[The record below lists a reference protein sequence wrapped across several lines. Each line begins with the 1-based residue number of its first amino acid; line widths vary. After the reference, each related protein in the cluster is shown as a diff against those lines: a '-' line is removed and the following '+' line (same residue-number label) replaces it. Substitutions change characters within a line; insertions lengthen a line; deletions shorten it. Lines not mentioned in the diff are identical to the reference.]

1 MRNFTFK
8 RFNLFKLFFVISLF
22 FITAQTRAQ
31 FPYSQSF
38 KNSTAP
44 GVLFGGEPVAFL
56 TGGAGLRDGYN
67 DANGSGYLR
76 LTNRQGSQKGIV
88 YSDMYSFP
96 SAYGM
101 TITFEYYTHSGNG
114 ADGIAF
120 ILFDA
125 TASPVAVGAFGGSLG
140 YAQRNSETGF
150 SKGYL
155 GIGIDEYG
163 NFSANNEG
171 KSGGAPGGVMP
182 SNVTLR
188 GAGTGTSGYPHLIS
202 VKTTDLASSFNVA
215 GGDRNATDNSKS
227 GFRKMEV
234 VLKPRSGGGFFIDV
248 YLTHGTVRELI
259 INNYEYKTEAPSN
272 LKFAI
277 SSSTGGSNN
286 FHEIRNLNIT
296 VDKSTLLTPVAN
308 ADTFTGCIGLAATSG
323 DITAN
328 DNGSVNT
335 LGTIN
340 KSTVDL
346 DPAVAGI
353 QTSKTVAD
361 KGTFTYNS
369 STGAVTFTPL
379 NNTVVGP
386 VQINYTFNDTYDKTS
401 NSSTITYNT
410 YTAIANN
417 TITAPSTSSFCT
429 APNDPGVITGSTATG
444 GSTSSGGAS
453 TLTYQWEVSTN
464 NIDFSPISGA
474 TAVSYDPPSTST
486 TAYYRRVVSSATCK
500 DVSNVVSIVFGQAST
515 PTATAAT
522 AITCNSFTA
531 NWNAVANATSY
542 GLSVS
547 SSSTFNT
554 HVGNFDG
561 RNLGSSSTSVDVTGL
576 TSGQTYYFKVWSY
589 NSCGVGPTASNVITV
604 TVGNGSVAGT
614 VSSAQTICSGTSP
627 QDLTLTGYT
636 GTIQWQSSTNNSLF
650 TDINGATNATLTSA
664 QMGALTANT
673 YYRAVVKSGS
683 CTAANSTSVLIT
695 ISPVPSLGTISQ
707 FATTC
712 EGAPARIN
720 LKGLLPNT
728 TSTIAYSIDGVAQP
742 SVSGVTSDASGDGFF
757 ETVVLT
763 AANNGKTLRVTT
775 VTTTSATPSCT
786 STVNKDVTLSIN
798 AASVGGTIAS
808 VAAICSGTSPANLVL
823 SGNNGSVLR
832 WQKSTDSGFST
843 RTDINVASTTLTSAN
858 IGNLTANT
866 YFRAIVQN
874 GDCSAVFSD
883 AVLVTVNA
891 LPAVLTLTGSTICVS
906 PGGNGTITSSTSAN
920 GINYQLYNS
929 SNLAVQSAKS
939 GNGSALTWTNLVA
952 GNGYYVIGRN
962 ATTTCSSTSATVNVA
977 TNPNPDALVLT
988 GSTIC
993 VSPGGNGT
1001 ITSSTSAN
1009 GINYQLYNSSNVA
1022 VQSAKSGNG
1031 SALTWTNLAA
1041 GTNYYVIGT
1050 NATTTCSSTSNT
1062 ANVATTLNPTALALT
1077 GSVICVSPGGNG
1089 SISSSTSVNN
1099 VNYQLFDSNDVA
1111 IQSAKSG
1118 NGSALTWTNLNAGN
1132 GYYVIATNA
1141 ANCTVKSNVVN
1152 ITTNPN
1158 PTISI
1163 GGTLTACLTTTLTTT
1178 TNASSPSY
1186 VWYKN
1191 NVVISGQTSSS
1202 LVVNSDGDYK
1212 VKVTNTSTGCEATSA
1227 ASTVK
1232 VSDTEKP
1239 AKPVLADI
1247 TAECSATVTAPTTTD
1262 NCTGTVTG
1270 TTSDPLTYSAQGNY
1284 TINWSFNDGNGNIET
1299 ATQKVI
1305 IKDTQ
1310 KPSITCPA
1318 TVVVSADANSCTATG
1333 VTLGTP
1339 VTSDNC
1345 SGTVT
1350 VTNNAPSSFPIGNT
1364 TVTWIATDAA
1374 GNTQT
1379 CTQTVTVNDT
1389 QKPSIICPAT
1399 VVVSTDANSC
1409 TATGVT
1415 LGTPV
1420 TSDNCSGVVTV
1431 TNNAPSSFPIGN
1443 TTVTWTATDA
1453 AGNTQT
1459 CTQTV
1464 KVVGPII
1471 ANKDAVSINGY
1482 EGGTAVSNVL
1492 ANDSLNCNAVVRNE
1506 VILSLDSTLPSVLT
1520 FDTATGEV
1528 KVKPNTPVGTYSF
1541 DYKICEVAN
1550 TSNCNSATVEVKV
1563 TAPVILAVKE
1573 NLGPINGSI
1582 GGTTSSLIAS
1592 DKLNG
1597 VQAVIGTAPGEVTL
1611 TGTAPAGLTVNSDGT
1626 VTVGK
1631 GVKEGSYD
1639 VEYTICDNVNA
1650 GNCSTVTSTVTVTAA
1665 VLVANL
1671 DNAGSVVGGN
1681 APQTLINVFDNDT
1694 KNAVKLDP
1702 SEVKLTPGT
1711 DPKGYVTIDASG
1723 NAILASNAPAGNYE
1737 VTYEICELLN
1747 PGNCSTNKVQVTVTA
1762 PAILAVKENLG
1773 PINGSIGGTTSSLIT
1788 SDKLNGVQAVIGTA
1802 PGEVTLTG
1810 TAPAG
1815 LTVNSDG
1822 TVTVG
1827 KDVKEG
1833 SYDVEYTI
1841 CDNVNAG
1848 NCSTV
1853 TSTVTVTAAVL
1864 AANLDN
1870 AGSVVGGNAPQT
1882 LINVFDND
1890 TKNAVKL
1897 DPSEVKLT
1905 PGTDPKGYVTIDAS
1919 GNAILASN
1927 APAGYYEVTYEI
1939 CELLNP
1945 GNCSTNKVQVTVTA
1959 PVILAVKENLGPIN
1973 GSIGGTTSSLIASD
1987 KLNGVQAVIGTAPG
2001 EVTLTGTAPA
2011 GLTVNSDGTVTVG
2024 KGVKEGSYDVEYTIC
2039 DNVNAGNCSTVTSTV
2054 TVTAAVLAANLDN
2067 AGSVVGANAPQTL
2080 INVFDND
2087 TKNAVK
2093 LDPSEVKLTPG
2104 TDPKGY
2110 VTIDASGNAILA
2122 PNAPAGNYEVTYE
2135 ICELL
2140 NPGNCSTNKVQ
2151 VTVTAPVIDAVV
2163 DTITPINGN
2172 IGGTTIAL
2180 TANDKLNGN
2189 PVVVGTAPGEVTFN
2203 IVGTLPAGLTLNP
2216 DNTITVAPNTPAGNY
2231 NVEYRICE
2239 NTNPLNC
2246 DSVTIVVPVTAA
2258 NLVANADSVPSVVST
2273 NAPQTLINVFANDTK
2288 NGNALVPSDV
2298 NLTVTAADPK
2308 GYLTVDANGNAILAP
2323 NAPAG
2328 DYEVTYEICEKLNIG
2343 NCSSNTVKVTVD
2355 LPIIDAVVET
2365 LTPSING
2372 SIGGTTAN
2380 SVIDNDTLNGNPVV
2394 IGTLDGQVKLTAVN
2408 VPVGLTLNADGTIT
2422 VAANTPS
2429 GIYNIEYSICEITN
2443 PSNCDTAISKVAV
2456 NNGTLVANSDVLPSV
2471 KPSNAP
2477 QTLTGS
2483 VFDNDTKNGQPL
2495 NSSDVTLTTS
2505 TPDPKGYLVLNPD
2518 GTVTLGAN
2526 APIGDYELTYTICE
2540 KLNPG
2545 NCSSNTVR
2553 VTVDA
2558 FIINAIAETLS
2569 PSINGSVG
2577 GTTTNSVI
2585 DNDTLNGNP
2594 VVIGT
2599 VSGQVKLT
2607 AVNIPSGLTLN
2618 ADGTVTVA
2626 ANTPSGIYNIEY
2638 SICEI
2643 DNPSN
2648 CDTAISKV
2656 AVNNGTLVANTD
2668 FIPSIIA
2675 SNAPQTLINV
2685 FANDTKNGNALVP
2698 SDVNLTVTTAD
2709 PKGYL
2714 TVDANGNAI
2723 LAANAPAGD
2732 YELTYTICEKLNPS
2746 NCSSNT
2752 VRVIVDM
2759 PIIDAVEDT
2768 ITPINGNIG
2777 GTTISLI
2784 TNDKLNGNPV
2794 VVGTAPGEVTFNI
2807 VGTLPAGLVLNPDYT
2822 ISVAPNTPAGNYNVE
2837 YSICENTNPSNCD
2850 SVTIVVPV
2858 TGGNLVANQDIVPSA
2873 VGVNVSQTLINVF
2886 ANDTKDG
2893 NALVPSDVNL
2903 TVTTADP
2910 KGYLTVDANGNAI
2923 LAPNA
2928 PAGDYEL
2935 TYTICEKLNPSN
2947 CNSNIVKVT
2956 VTEPKMTV
2964 TANSYCS
2971 NNVPYVNYTVTP
2983 DNFTTNNK
2991 LTVKWIDSSNN
3002 VVATQS
3008 NLDLSGNLIWPG
3020 AVVDGNGNGVDWP
3033 GWVLNNGQWI
3043 LGTDGFEGTR
3053 NGVKMEFSLN
3063 PTVTVSVAYPAA
3075 TSGCNPNPTFTIQA
3089 NNDVAGPI
3097 DAKKGTDT
3105 GINVLDND
3113 KLNGVKPT
3121 SSNVV
3126 LATIVA
3132 NPNLVLN
3139 ADGSV
3144 SVVANTPNGIYELT
3158 YSICEKANTSNCSQ
3172 AVVKVTVLNSV
3183 DPAPPTSNAI
3193 TLVDDNNVTA
3203 DGINGAL
3210 EFVNVLDNDLIN
3222 GQPINPAD
3230 VTIKPL
3236 GNNTYFEWNADG
3248 TVNVK
3253 PNTPGGNYSIT
3264 YQVCEKANAANCSTA
3279 ILNVFVEVPAIAIIK
3294 KAEFNDENNS
3304 GFANAGETITYTF
3317 TVTNTGNVPL
3327 KNVIVKDP
3335 LTGVV
3340 VSGQAITLEVGE
3352 ANSSNFSAVYKITQE
3367 DINLTKVTNQATAQ
3381 GSSDKG
3387 IVVEDLSDHSSNT
3400 ADNPTVVE
3408 LDGCAI
3414 KVFKAFSPNGDDKNT
3429 RFYIRGIEC
3438 YPNNTVE
3445 IYNRWGVLVFSVD
3458 GYNNNDRV
3466 FVGYSNGRSTI
3477 KQTDGLPVGTYFYI
3491 LKYED
3496 NAKAPH
3502 QESGYLYINK

>member
-8 RFNLFKLFFVISLF
+8 KFNLFKLFFLIFLF

-125 TASPVAVGAFGGSLG
+125 TASPVAAGAFGGSLG

-171 KSGGAPGGVMP
+171 KSGGAPGGVLP

-215 GGDRNATDNSKS
+215 GGDRGATDNSKS

-234 VLKPRSGGGFFIDV
+234 VLKPRADGGFFIDV
-248 YLTHGTVRELI
+248 YLTHGSVRELI
-259 INNYEYKTEAPSN
+259 INNYEYKTLAPSN

-308 ADTFTGCIGLAATSG
+308 SDTFTGCIGLPATSG

-346 DPAVAGI
+346 DPSVTGI

-379 NNTVVGP
+379 NNSVVGP

-429 APNDPGVITGSTATG
+429 APNDPGIITGSTATG
-444 GSTSSGGAS
+444 GGSG
-453 TLTYQWEVSTN
+453 LTYQWESSIN
-464 NIDFSPISGA
+464 NIDFNPIVGA
-474 TAVSYDPPSTST
+474 TSASYDPPSTST
-486 TAYYRRVVSSATCK
+486 TAYYRRVVSSTTCK
-500 DVSNVVSIVFGQAST
+500 DVSNTVSIVFGQAST

-542 GLSVS
+542 GLAVS
-547 SSSTFNT
+547 RNSNFNT
-554 HVGNFDG
+554 PEGDLDG
-561 RNLGSSSTSVDVTGL
+561 RNLNSSSTSFNVTGL
-576 TSGQTYYFKVWSY
+576 ISGQTYYFRVLSY
-589 NSCGVGPTASNVITV
+589 NSCGAGPTASNVITV

-614 VSSAQTICSGTSP
+614 ISAAQTICSGTAP

-636 GTIQWQSSTNNSLF
+636 GTIQWQSSANNSTF
-650 TDINGATNATLTSA
+650 NDIIGATNAVLTSA
-664 QMGALTANT
+664 QMGTLTANT
-673 YYRAVVKSGS
+673 YYRAVVKSGL
-683 CTAANSTSVLIT
+683 CTAANSASVLIT

-707 FATTC
+707 AAITC

-720 LKGLLPNT
+720 LKGLLPST
-728 TSTIAYSIDGVAQP
+728 TSTIAYSIDGVAQTP
-742 SVSGVTSDASGDGFF
+742 VTGVAADGSGNGFF
-757 ETVVLT
+757 ETGVLT
-763 AANNGKTLRVTT
+763 AVNNGKTLRVTT
-775 VTTTSATPSCT
+775 VTTTNATPSCT
-786 STVNKDVTLSIN
+786 STVNRDVTLSIN
-798 AASVGGTIAS
+798 ASSVGGTIAS

-823 SGNNGSVLR
+823 SGNNGSVIR

-843 RTDINVASTTLTSAN
+843 RTDINITSTTLTSAN
-858 IGNLTANT
+858 IGNLTAST

-874 GDCSAVFSD
+874 GDCAAVFSD

-891 LPAVLTLTGSTICVS
+891 LPAVLSLTGSTICVL
-906 PGGNGTITSSTSAN
+906 PGGNGTIASSTSAS
-920 GINYQLYNS
+920 GISYQLYNS
-929 SNLAVQSAKS
+929 SNTAVQSAKS
-939 GNGSALTWTNLVA
+939 GNGSALTWTSLVA

-962 ATTTCSSTSATVNVA
+962 TTTSCTSTSGTVNVA

-1001 ITSSTSAN
+1001 ITSSTSAT
-1009 GINYQLYNSSNVA
+1009 GINYQLYNSSNTA

-1041 GTNYYVIGT
+1041 GTGYYVIGT
-1050 NATTTCSSTSNT
+1050 NTTTTCSSTSNSV
-1062 ANVATTLNPTALALT
+1062 NVATTLNPTALVLT

-1089 SISSSTSVNN
+1089 TISSTTSVNN
-1099 VNYQLFDSNDVA
+1099 VSYQLFDSSDVTV
-1111 IQSAKSG
+1111 QSAKSG
-1118 NGSALTWTNLNAGN
+1118 NGSALTWTNLTAAN
-1132 GYYVIATNA
+1132 GYYVVATNA

-1163 GGTLTACLTTTLTTT
+1163 GGTLTDCLTTTLTTT
-1178 TNASSPSY
+1178 TNASSPTY

-1191 NVVISGQTSSS
+1191 NAIISNETSSS

-1227 ASTVK
+1227 VSTVK

-1239 AKPVLADI
+1239 VKPVLADI

-1262 NCTGTVTG
+1262 NCSGTVTG
-1270 TTSDPLTYSAQGNY
+1270 TTSDPLTYSTQGNY
-1284 TINWSFNDGNGNIET
+1284 TINWSFNDGNGNTET

-1318 TVVVSADANSCTATG
+1318 TVVVSADANSCTATS
-1333 VTLGTP
+1333 VILGSP

-1345 SGTVT
+1345 GGT
-1350 VTNNAPSSFPIGNT
+1350 
-1364 TVTWIATDAA
+1364 
-1374 GNTQT
+1374 
-1379 CTQTVTVNDT
+1379 
-1389 QKPSIICPAT
+1389 
-1399 VVVSTDANSC
+1399 
-1409 TATGVT
+1409 
-1415 LGTPV
+1415 
-1420 TSDNCSGVVTV
+1420 VTV

-1464 KVVGPII
+1464 TVNDTQKPSITCPATVVVSTDANSCVATGVTLGTPVTSDNCNGTVTVTNNAPSSFSIGNTTVTWTATDAAGNTQTCTQVVKVVGPII
-1471 ANKDAVSINGY
+1471 SDKDTASINGY
-1482 EGGTAVSNVL
+1482 NGGTAVSNVL
-1492 ANDSLNCNAVVRNE
+1492 SNDLLNCNAVVRNE
-1506 VILSLDSTLPSVLT
+1506 VVLTLDSALPSVLT
-1520 FDTATGEV
+1520 FDIVSGEV
-1528 KVKPNTPVGTYSF
+1528 KVKANTPVGTYTF

-1550 TSNCNSATVEVKV
+1550 TSNCNSATVE
-1563 TAPVILAVKE
+1563 I
-1573 NLGPINGSI
+1573 
-1582 GGTTSSLIAS
+1582 
-1592 DKLNG
+1592 
-1597 VQAVIGTAPGEVTL
+1597 
-1611 TGTAPAGLTVNSDGT
+1611 
-1626 VTVGK
+1626 
-1631 GVKEGSYD
+1631 
-1639 VEYTICDNVNA
+1639 
-1650 GNCSTVTSTVTVTAA
+1650 
-1665 VLVANL
+1665 
-1671 DNAGSVVGGN
+1671 
-1681 APQTLINVFDNDT
+1681 
-1694 KNAVKLDP
+1694 
-1702 SEVKLTPGT
+1702 
-1711 DPKGYVTIDASG
+1711 
-1723 NAILASNAPAGNYE
+1723 
-1737 VTYEICELLN
+1737 
-1747 PGNCSTNKVQVTVTA
+1747 TVTA

-1773 PINGSIGGTTSSLIT
+1773 PINGSIGGITASLIG
-1788 SDKLNGVQAVIGTA
+1788 SDKLNGVQAVIGTNA
-1802 PGEVTLTG
+1802 GEVALMG

-1822 TVTVG
+1822 TVTVSKG
-1827 KDVKEG
+1827 VKAG
-1833 SYDVEYTI
+1833 DYDVEYTI
-1841 CDNVNAG
+1841 CDNNNAG

-1853 TSTVTVTAAVL
+1853 TSTVTVTAADLV
-1864 AANLDN
+1864 ANLDN
-1870 AGSVVGGNAPQT
+1870 AGSVIGGNASQT

-1890 TKNAVKL
+1890 TKNGAKL

-1905 PGTDPKGYVTIDAS
+1905 AGTDPKGFLTIDSDGKAVL
-1919 GNAILASN
+1919 GAN
-1927 APAGYYEVTYEI
+1927 APAGNYEITYEI

-1973 GSIGGTTSSLIASD
+1973 GSIGGTTASLIGSD
-1987 KLNGVQAVIGTAPG
+1987 KLNGVQAVIGTNAG
-2001 EVTLTGTAPA
+2001 EVALTGTAPA
-2011 GLTVNSDGTVTVG
+2011 GLTVNSDGTVTVS
-2024 KGVKEGSYDVEYTIC
+2024 KGVKAGDYDVEYTIC
-2039 DNVNAGNCSTVTSTV
+2039 DNNNAGNCSTVTSTV
-2054 TVTAAVLAANLDN
+2054 TVTAADLVANLDN
-2067 AGSVVGANAPQTL
+2067 AGSVIGGNASQTL

-2087 TKNAVK
+2087 TKNGAK
-2093 LDPSEVKLTPG
+2093 LDPSEVKLTAG
-2104 TDPKGY
+2104 TDPKGFL
-2110 VTIDASGNAILA
+2110 TIDADGKAVLGA
-2122 PNAPAGNYEVTYE
+2122 NAPAGNYEITYE

-2140 NPGNCSTNKVQ
+2140 NPGNCNTNKVQVTVTAPAILAVKENLGPINGSIGGTTASLIGSDKLNGVQAVIGTNAGEVALTGTAPAGLTINADGTVTVVKGVKAGDYDVEYTICDNNNAGNCSTVTSTVTVTAADLVSNLDNAGSVIGGNASQTLINVFDNDTKNGAKLDPSEVKLTAGTDPKGFLIIDADGKAVLGANAPAGNYEITYEICELLNPSNCSTNKVQ
-2151 VTVTAPVIDAVV
+2151 VTVTAPVIDAVLDV
-2163 DTITPINGN
+2163 ISSINGN
-2172 IGGTTIAL
+2172 IGGTTVSLIK
-2180 TANDKLNGN
+2180 NDTLNGN
-2189 PVVVGTAPGEVTFN
+2189 PIIAGTAAGEVRFN

-2216 DNTITVAPNTPAGNY
+2216 DYTITVAPNTPAGNY
-2231 NVEYRICE
+2231 NVEYRICD
-2239 NTNPLNC
+2239 NVNSGNC
-2246 DSVTIVVPVTAA
+2246 DSVITVVTVTGGNLIA
-2258 NLVANADSVPSVVST
+2258 NQDIVPSVVGS
-2273 NAPQTLINVFANDTK
+2273 NVPQTLINVFANDTK

-2298 NLTVTAADPK
+2298 NLSVTAADLK
-2308 GYLTVDANGNAILAP
+2308 RYLTIDANGNAILAP

-2328 DYEVTYEICEKLNIG
+2328 N
-2343 NCSSNTVKVTVD
+2343 
-2355 LPIIDAVVET
+2355 
-2365 LTPSING
+2365 
-2372 SIGGTTAN
+2372 
-2380 SVIDNDTLNGNPVV
+2380 
-2394 IGTLDGQVKLTAVN
+2394 
-2408 VPVGLTLNADGTIT
+2408 
-2422 VAANTPS
+2422 
-2429 GIYNIEYSICEITN
+2429 
-2443 PSNCDTAISKVAV
+2443 
-2456 NNGTLVANSDVLPSV
+2456 
-2471 KPSNAP
+2471 
-2477 QTLTGS
+2477 
-2483 VFDNDTKNGQPL
+2483 
-2495 NSSDVTLTTS
+2495 
-2505 TPDPKGYLVLNPD
+2505 
-2518 GTVTLGAN
+2518 
-2526 APIGDYELTYTICE
+2526 
-2540 KLNPG
+2540 
-2545 NCSSNTVR
+2545 
-2553 VTVDA
+2553 
-2558 FIINAIAETLS
+2558 
-2569 PSINGSVG
+2569 
-2577 GTTTNSVI
+2577 
-2585 DNDTLNGNP
+2585 
-2594 VVIGT
+2594 
-2599 VSGQVKLT
+2599 
-2607 AVNIPSGLTLN
+2607 
-2618 ADGTVTVA
+2618 
-2626 ANTPSGIYNIEY
+2626 
-2638 SICEI
+2638 
-2643 DNPSN
+2643 
-2648 CDTAISKV
+2648 
-2656 AVNNGTLVANTD
+2656 
-2668 FIPSIIA
+2668 
-2675 SNAPQTLINV
+2675 
-2685 FANDTKNGNALVP
+2685 
-2698 SDVNLTVTTAD
+2698 
-2709 PKGYL
+2709 
-2714 TVDANGNAI
+2714 
-2723 LAANAPAGD
+2723 

-2752 VRVIVDM
+2752 VKVIVDL
-2759 PIIDAVEDT
+2759 PVIDAVVDS

-2777 GTTISLI
+2777 GTTVSLI
-2784 TNDKLNGNPV
+2784 KNDTLNGNPIIA
-2794 VVGTAPGEVTFNI
+2794 GTAAGEVTFNI
-2807 VGTLPAGLVLNPDYT
+2807 VGTLPAGLTLNPDYT
-2822 ISVAPNTPAGNYNVE
+2822 ITVAPNTPAGNYNVE
-2837 YSICENTNPSNCD
+2837 YRICDNVNSGNCD
-2850 SVTIVVPV
+2850 SVISVITV
-2858 TGGNLVANQDIVPSA
+2858 TGGNLVANQDIVSSVIA
-2873 VGVNVSQTLINVF
+2873 SNVAQTLNNVF

-2893 NALVPSDVNL
+2893 KALVSSDVNL
-2903 TVTTADP
+2903 TVAVADP

-2935 TYTICEKLNPSN
+2935 TYTICEKLNH
-2947 CNSNIVKVT
+2947 
-2956 VTEPKMTV
+2956 
-2964 TANSYCS
+2964 
-2971 NNVPYVNYTVTP
+2971 
-2983 DNFTTNNK
+2983 
-2991 LTVKWIDSSNN
+2991 
-3002 VVATQS
+3002 
-3008 NLDLSGNLIWPG
+3008 
-3020 AVVDGNGNGVDWP
+3020 
-3033 GWVLNNGQWI
+3033 
-3043 LGTDGFEGTR
+3043 
-3053 NGVKMEFSLN
+3053 
-3063 PTVTVSVAYPAA
+3063 
-3075 TSGCNPNPTFTIQA
+3075 
-3089 NNDVAGPI
+3089 
-3097 DAKKGTDT
+3097 
-3105 GINVLDND
+3105 
-3113 KLNGVKPT
+3113 
-3121 SSNVV
+3121 
-3126 LATIVA
+3126 
-3132 NPNLVLN
+3132 
-3139 ADGSV
+3139 
-3144 SVVANTPNGIYELT
+3144 
-3158 YSICEKANTSNCSQ
+3158 SNCSQ
-3172 AVVKVTVLNSV
+3172 AVVKVTVMNRVEPS
-3183 DPAPPTSNAI
+3183 PPTTNGI
-3193 TLVDDNNVTA
+3193 TLGDDNNVTA

-3210 EFVNVLDNDLIN
+3210 EFVNVLENDFIN

-3236 GNNTYFEWNADG
+3236 GNSSYFEWNADG

-3253 PNTPGGNYSIT
+3253 PNTPGGSYAIT
-3264 YQVCEKANAANCSTA
+3264 YQVCEKANSTNCSTA
-3279 ILNVFVEVPAIAIIK
+3279 VLNVFVEVPAIAIVK

-3327 KNVIVKDP
+3327 NNVIVKDP

-3340 VSGQAITLEVGE
+3340 VSGQAISLAVGE
-3352 ANSSNFSAVYKITQE
+3352 SNSSNFSAVYKITQE

-3381 GSSDKG
+3381 GSSSKG
-3387 IVVEDLSDHSSNT
+3387 VVVEDLSDHSSNT
-3400 ADNPTVVE
+3400 GDNPTVTE

-3414 KVFKAFSPNGDDKNT
+3414 KVFKAFSPNGDNKNT

-3445 IYNRWGVLVFSVD
+3445 IYNRWGVLVYSID
-3458 GYNNNDRV
+3458 GYNNNDRA

-3477 KQTDGLPVGTYFYI
+3477 KQTEGLPVGTYFYI
-3491 LKYED
+3491 LKYQD
-3496 NAKAPH
+3496 NANGPH